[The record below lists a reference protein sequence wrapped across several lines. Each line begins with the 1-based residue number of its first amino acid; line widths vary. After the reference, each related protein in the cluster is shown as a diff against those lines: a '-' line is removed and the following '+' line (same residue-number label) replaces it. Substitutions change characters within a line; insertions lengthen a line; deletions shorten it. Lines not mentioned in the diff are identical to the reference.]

1 MEVGFKN
8 KVPCMVKFW
17 TLFLIRSWGLLAMP
31 MSEGVSNSYG
41 VCFTRILF
49 PFMRAPSS

>member
-31 MSEGVSNSYG
+31 MSEGVIPMGSVLQEYYSH
-41 VCFTRILF
+41 
-49 PFMRAPSS
+49 S